1 MKIGVPKE
9 IKTLEGRVGLIP
21 AACADLIKQG
31 NEVWVQAGAGLLSG
45 YSDADYMAQGV
56 HIAADAADVYL
67 EAQLIVK
74 VKEPLAGDLQHLKK
88 HHLLFCYLHLAANA
102 TLAKQL
108 CQIGLTAVAFETVT
122 DHHGHLPLLAPMSDI
137 AGRLSVQIGTHLLH
151 SPQGGRGLMLGG
163 MALTDRGR
171 VVVLGAGRAGG
182 AAARLASDLGA
193 RVTVFDKNPARLEAL
208 HSYSP
213 NIAALYAYHQSIA
226 EAVAKADLLIG
237 AVLLPGLH
245 APRIVTAEMVKT
257 MQAGSV
263 VIDISVDQGG
273 CVETIHA
280 TDYANPTYVQ
290 HGVVHFGVTN
300 MPGAVPRTSSQA
312 LSAVITP
319 YVQRLATAGWAL
331 ETDLQH
337 GINIRDGK
345 IDNPLIEQALA

>member
-21 AACADLIKQG
+21 AACADLIQQG
-31 NEVWVQAGAGLLSG
+31 HDVWVQAGAGELSG
-45 YSDADYMAQGV
+45 YSDGDYINQGV
-56 HIAADAADVYL
+56 KIATDAATLYNA
-67 EAQLIVK
+67 AQLIVK

-88 HHLLFCYLHLAANA
+88 NHLLFCFLHLAANA
-102 TLAKQL
+102 VLAKQL

-122 DHHGHLPLLAPMSDI
+122 DQYGQLPLLAPMSDI

-193 RVTVFDKNPARLEAL
+193 QVTVFDKNPARLEAL
-208 HSYSP
+208 HAYSA
-213 NIAALYAYHQSIA
+213 NIAALYAYQQTIA
-226 EAVAKADLLIG
+226 RAVAKADLLIG

-245 APRIVTAEMVKT
+245 APRLVTTDMVKT

-263 VIDISVDQGG
+263 VIDIAVDQGG
-273 CVETIHA
+273 CVETIRA
-280 TDYANPTYVQ
+280 TDYAAPTYVQ

-312 LSAVITP
+312 LSAVLTP
-319 YVQRLATAGWAL
+319 YVQRMASAGWAL
-331 ETDLQH
+331 EKDLQQ